1 MGTFIPNTK
10 EEQLKMLKEI
20 GYKDFDDLFK
30 VIPDEAKVKGELNLP
45 EGMSEIEVDRKVQ
58 GLADK
63 NVVFRSIFRGAGA
76 YNHYVPSA
84 VDAIANKE
92 EFLTAYTPYQAEIS
106 QGILQS
112 IFEYQTMIAEIT
124 GMDIAN
130 ASLYDGASAA
140 AEACW
145 MCKDRKH
152 STIYVSGAVDGRI
165 QEVINTYS
173 FGRESKVVV
182 VPEKDGVTDAV
193 ALKKLLSDD
202 PEASCFL
209 VQYPNFY
216 GVIEDVDEL
225 CKITHD
231 AGAKF
236 IMYCQPLALGALR
249 SPGEIG
255 ADIAVGEGQP
265 LGLGLEFGGPYLG
278 YLSTKEENMRS
289 IPGRLIGE
297 TVDTR
302 GERGFV
308 LTIQAREQHIR
319 REKASSNVCSNEA
332 WCALRAGI
340 YLSTIG
346 PKGFEDVATLCS
358 SKAHYLADELEKI
371 GMKRVYK
378 GEFWNEFV
386 TTCPDAEKLNKAL
399 EKKGILGGLP
409 VEGGNI
415 LWCCTELN
423 SKEDI
428 DEVIAIAKEV
438 F

>member
-1 MGTFIPNTK
+1 
-10 EEQLKMLKEI
+10 MLNEI

-30 VIPDEAKVKGELNLP
+30 VIPDAAKVKGELNLP
-45 EGMSEIEVDRKVQ
+45 EGLSEIEVARKVE
-58 GLADK
+58 GLAAK
-63 NVVFRSIFRGAGA
+63 NVIFRSIFRGAGS
-76 YNHYVPSA
+76 YNHYVQSA

-92 EFLTAYTPYQAEIS
+92 EFVTAYTPYQAEIS

-130 ASLYDGASAA
+130 ASMYDGASAA

-145 MCKDRKH
+145 MTKDRRH
-152 STIYVSGAVDGRI
+152 STFYVSGALDERI
-165 QEVINTYS
+165 LTVINTYS

-182 VPEKDGVTDAV
+182 IPAKDGQTDKE
-193 ALKKLLSDD
+193 ALAKALAEDD
-202 PEASCFL
+202 AAACFL
-209 VQYPNFY
+209 MQYPNFY
-216 GVIEDVDEL
+216 GIVEDAEEL

-231 AGAKF
+231 GGAKF
-236 IMYCQPLALGALR
+236 IMYCHPLALGALK
-249 SPGEIG
+249 SPGEVG

-278 YLSTKEENMRS
+278 FLSTKQENMRA

-319 REKASSNVCSNEA
+319 REKASSNICSNEA

-346 PKGFEDVATLCS
+346 PEGYEKVATLCS
-358 SKAHYLADELEKI
+358 SKAHYLADELAKI
-371 GMKRVYK
+371 GMPLAFS

-386 TTCPDAEKLNKAL
+386 ATCPDPCKLNKAL
-399 EKKGILGGLP
+399 EEKGILGGLP
-409 VEGGNI
+409 VGEDKI

>member
-1 MGTFIPNTK
+1 
-10 EEQLKMLKEI
+10 MLKEI

-63 NVVFRSIFRGAGA
+63 NVVFRSVFRGAGA

-145 MCKDRKH
+145 MSKDRKH

-428 DEVIAIAKEV
+428 DEVVAIAKEV

>member
-1 MGTFIPNTK
+1 
-10 EEQLKMLKEI
+10 MLKEI

-63 NVVFRSIFRGAGA
+63 NVVFRSVFRGAGA

-278 YLSTKEENMRS
+278 FLSTKEENMRS

-428 DEVIAIAKEV
+428 DEVVAIAKEV

>member
-1 MGTFIPNTK
+1 
-10 EEQLKMLKEI
+10 MLNEI

-30 VIPDEAKVKGELNLP
+30 VIPAEAKVKGELNLP
-45 EGMSEIEVDRKVQ
+45 EGLSEIEVDRKVE
-58 GLADK
+58 GLAAK

-92 EFLTAYTPYQAEIS
+92 EFVTAYTPYQAEIS

-130 ASLYDGASAA
+130 ASMYDGASAA

-152 STIYVSGAVDGRI
+152 STIYVSGALDERI
-165 QEVINTYS
+165 LTVIKTYS

-182 VPEKDGVTDAV
+182 VPAKDGVTDKE
-193 ALKKLLSDD
+193 ALKEALAAD
-202 PEASCFL
+202 PAASCFL
-209 VQYPNFY
+209 MQYPNFF
-216 GVIEDVDEL
+216 GIVEDAEEL
-225 CKITHD
+225 CKITQD

-236 IMYCQPLALGALR
+236 IMYCHPLALGALK
-249 SPGEIG
+249 SPGEVG

-278 YLSTKEENMRS
+278 FLSTRQQYMRQ

-302 GERGFV
+302 GDRGFV

-319 REKASSNVCSNEA
+319 REKASSNICSNEA

-346 PKGFEDVATLCS
+346 PAGYEKVAALCS
-358 SKAHYLADELEKI
+358 SKAHYMAEELAKV
-371 GMKRVYK
+371 GMPLVFDAP
-378 GEFWNEFV
+378 FWNEFV
-386 TTCPDAEKLNKAL
+386 TECPDPGKLLKAL
-399 EKKGILGGLP
+399 EEKGILGGMP
-409 VEGGNI
+409 VCGGKL

-428 DEVIAIAKEV
+428 DEVVAIAKEV

>member
-1 MGTFIPNTK
+1 
-10 EEQLKMLKEI
+10 MLKEI

-428 DEVIAIAKEV
+428 DEVVAIAKEV